1 MFEILTFVFAI
12 LAFVTAL
19 IVLFVFLFKKQKS
32 NANQTSFDLTDIQN
46 NQIRS
51 SAEIKAAIEN
61 LEKNI
66 SLKMEGGME
75 SKLQGQSNALLK
87 MMKEESELDNK
98 RLNDFQQ
105 VVNTNLNNQ
114 VKTMNETIDRRFSDI
129 TSKTNE
135 QMNAVSKSMKDLA
148 DADTKRLND
157 FQNTINVALMS
168 QMKVMN
174 ERIDASMKA
183 INEKVNQSLNDG
195 FKGTSESMVSL
206 QKQLGMVEEA
216 QKNINSLQNEITS
229 LKDVLSNNQER
240 GKYGEFQL
248 ELLLENLFEGCKGT
262 LYDTQYVLEQAKG
275 EEKEL
280 RPDAVIFLDGEA
292 HHQIICIDS
301 KFSLTGYEEL
311 FDRNKHLSDGE
322 IEKSKNAFK
331 NATKS
336 RIDETSKY
344 IIKGKTISNAL
355 MFIPN
360 DGVFAYIHNEF
371 PELID
376 YAKRKSVVLVSP
388 TILQPLLASF
398 RVIQIDAKKSK
409 NIAKINEELNA
420 LGNEFK
426 KFIPRWTALDNSIQG
441 LVKKSD
447 QFSTTVGKIG
457 KRFDRVQKIDFEPG
471 EETND
476 NLIDSERDSIG
487 LQEED
492 EGDKN

>member
-1 MFEILTFVFAI
+1 MLEIITLIFAI
-12 LAFVTAL
+12 LAFLTAFT
-19 IVLFVFLFKKQKS
+19 VLLVFLIKKQKS
-32 NANQTSFDLTDIQN
+32 MVEPVLIDLSELQN
-46 NQIRS
+46 NQIRN
-51 SAEIKAAIEN
+51 SAEIKTTIEN

-66 SLKMEGGME
+66 SLRMEGEME
-75 SKLQGQSNALLK
+75 AKLQAQSNALLK
-87 MMKEESELDNK
+87 MMKEESEIDNK
-98 RLNDFQQ
+98 RLSDFQQ

-114 VKTMNETIDRRFSDI
+114 VKTMNETIDRRISDI

-135 QMNAVSKSMKDLA
+135 QMDAVRKSMKDLA

-157 FQNTINVALMS
+157 FQSTINSALLL
-168 QMKVMN
+168 QMKTMN
-174 ERIDASMKA
+174 ERIDLSMKT
-183 INEKVNQSLNDG
+183 INDRVNQSLNDG
-195 FKGTSESMVSL
+195 FKGTSESMVNL

-248 ELLLENLFEGCKGT
+248 ELLLENLFEGSKGL
-262 LYDTQYVLEQAKG
+262 LYDTQYVLEKAKG
-275 EEKEL
+275 DEKEL

-301 KFSLTGYEEL
+301 KFSLTGYEDL
-311 FDRNKHLSDGE
+311 FDSNAHLSDEE
-322 IEKSKNAFK
+322 IEKAKNAFK
-331 NATKS
+331 NATKL

-344 IIKGKTISNAL
+344 IIKGKTISNAI

-376 YAKRKSVVLVSP
+376 YAKRKAVVLVSP

-420 LGNEFK
+420 LGNEFR
-426 KFIPRWTALDNSIQG
+426 KFAPRWEALNNSIQG
-441 LVKKSD
+441 LVKKSG
-447 QFSTTVGKIG
+447 QFDTTVGKIG
-457 KRFDRVQKIDFEPG
+457 KRFDRVQKIDFEPEDGIDKEPIDAAG
-471 EETND
+471 E
-476 NLIDSERDSIG
+476 SIG
-487 LQEED
+487 MNEE
-492 EGDKN
+492 EEE